1 MPGIRRRVS
10 AVVNPMST
18 AVTRWWCGSAL
29 RHLLTGHGPTASQRR
44 LIRRGTPVIRA
55 GRVASAR
62 QETGQM
68 EARRKAIDDL
78 LSRDGHK
85 M

>member
-1 MPGIRRRVS
+1 M
-10 AVVNPMST
+10 
-18 AVTRWWCGSAL
+18 
-29 RHLLTGHGPTASQRR
+29 
-44 LIRRGTPVIRA
+44 RA